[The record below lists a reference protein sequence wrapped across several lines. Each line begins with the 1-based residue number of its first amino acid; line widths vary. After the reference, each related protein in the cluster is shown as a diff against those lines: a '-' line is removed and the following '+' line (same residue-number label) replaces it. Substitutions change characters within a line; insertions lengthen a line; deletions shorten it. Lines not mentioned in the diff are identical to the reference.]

1 MPDALEQYV
10 ESVSCEMGDAMALEE
25 YRKKR
30 DFRKTPEPAGT
41 ASASE
46 KADGDL
52 SFVIQKHAA
61 RRLHYD
67 FRLEFDG
74 VLKSWAVPKGPSLDP
89 GEKRLAVHV
98 EDHPLDYG
106 AFEGVIPEGEY
117 GGGTVLL
124 WDRGTWQPLN
134 SDPQAAYR
142 KGSLKFTLN
151 GEKLHGNWALVRMG
165 GKAADAR
172 HENWLL
178 IKERDDEAV
187 PDSGDAVVADNPRS
201 VASGRSMDA
210 IAADRDWVWHS
221 NRDDSEKPAVQ
232 TTALQDIPGARRG
245 RMPDKLQPQF
255 ATVAN
260 EAPDGP
266 EWLHEIKYDG
276 YRLLARIEDGK
287 VRLLTRGGLDWTAKF
302 PALADRLRQLPIDSA
317 LIDGELVHLEP
328 DGTTSFSG
336 LQEAISGGKTDIL
349 NLFAFDLLYRDG
361 WDLTGAAL
369 QDRKTALAAI
379 ISPQA
384 LGMLR
389 YSDHQ
394 IGHGSDFF
402 ARACSYKLEGIVSK
416 RGTEP
421 YRPGRGRS
429 WLKVK
434 CRNREE
440 FIVVGFTDPE
450 GSREGFGA
458 LLVGYHDP
466 DGKLRYAGRVGT
478 GFNTAQLLELHREL
492 QSLQRPSPTVT
503 LPKGVS
509 RKGVH
514 WIEPHLVAEV
524 EFADWTAD
532 AILRQASFQGLR
544 EDKDPK
550 DVVCDPKTRAA
561 VEPAPTPK
569 KAPTRAKR
577 QPAPRKAETEEPQ
590 RARDGS
596 LTFEGVRLTH
606 PDRILYPGTNLT
618 KLDIARY
625 YAAIGD
631 WILPELAGRLLTL
644 VRSPAVGM
652 KTFYQKH
659 IGDEA
664 PEPIKRFN
672 LDGQEEPEIYPYIE
686 DLPGLIGLVQMGV
699 LEIHPWGSRVD
710 KLELPDRVI
719 MDLDPDEG
727 LPWERVTEAA
737 IDVRDALVGIGL
749 RSFAKTTGGKGL
761 HVVIPLAPKLD
772 WDQVKAFAKWVADS
786 FVAQRPDEFTANMA
800 KRARHGRIYIDY
812 LRNGRGA
819 TAVGAYTPRAR
830 RGAPVS
836 TPVSWEE
843 VEEGVRPDAFT
854 VETVPQRLAS
864 LGSDPWGEI
873 GKVRQALSAAVRRQV
888 GI

>member
-1 MPDALEQYV
+1 
-10 ESVSCEMGDAMALEE
+10 MALEE
-25 YRKKR
+25 YRRKR
-30 DFRKTPEPAGT
+30 NFRKTPEPAGT
-41 ASASE
+41 GAPDAST
-46 KADGDL
+46 GQGL

-67 FRLEFDG
+67 FRLELDG

-89 GEKRLAVHV
+89 AEKRLAVHV

-124 WDRGTWQPLN
+124 WDRGIWVPLN
-134 SDPQAAYR
+134 TEPEEAYR

-165 GKAADAR
+165 GKAANER
-172 HENWLL
+172 RENWLL
-178 IKERDDEAV
+178 IKERDDQAL
-187 PDSGDAVVADNPRS
+187 PRSGDAVVADNPLS

-221 NRDDSEKPAVQ
+221 NRNDDEKPAAQ
-232 TTALQDIPGARRG
+232 TVALDDISGARKR
-245 RMPDKLQPQF
+245 RMPDNPKPQL
-255 ATVAN
+255 ATAASQ
-260 EAPDGP
+260 APDGP
-266 EWLHEIKYDG
+266 DWLHEIKYDG
-276 YRLLARIEDGK
+276 YRLLARIEGGRA
-287 VRLLTRGGLDWTAKF
+287 RLITRGGLDWTAKF
-302 PALADRLRQLPIDSA
+302 PTLSVQLGKLPLDAA

-328 DGTTSFSG
+328 DGTTSFAG
-336 LQEAISGGKTDIL
+336 LQDAISAGKTDAL
-349 NLFAFDLLYRDG
+349 NFFAFDLLYRDG

-369 QDRKTALAAI
+369 EDRKAALAGVI
-379 ISPQA
+379 FPQVQ
-384 LGMLR
+384 GMLR

-394 IGHGSDFF
+394 IGHGPAFF
-402 ARACSYKLEGIVSK
+402 AQACRHELEGIVSK
-416 RGTEP
+416 RRTEP

-429 WLKVK
+429 WLKIK
-434 CRNREE
+434 CRNRDE

-458 LLVGYHDP
+458 VLVGYYDP
-466 DGKLRYAGRVGT
+466 EGTMRYAGRVGT
-478 GFNTAQLLELHREL
+478 GFNTAQLLELHRKL
-492 QSLQRPSPTVT
+492 QSLARPAQTVT

-514 WIEPHLVAEV
+514 WIEPRLVAEV
-524 EFADWTAD
+524 EYATWTAD

-544 EDKDPK
+544 EDKDPTA
-550 DVVCDPKTRAA
+550 VIYDPKTRAA
-561 VEPAPTPK
+561 VEPTSSPP
-569 KAPTRAKR
+569 KAPARGKT
-577 QPAPRKAETEEPQ
+577 PARRKNETKELE

-596 LTFEGVRLTH
+596 LIFEGVRLTH
-606 PDRILYPGTNLT
+606 PDRILYAGTNLS

-625 YAAIGD
+625 YAQIGN
-631 WILPELAGRLLTL
+631 WALPELSRRLLTL
-644 VRSPAVGM
+644 VRSPAAGM

-664 PEPIKRFN
+664 PEAIRRFN
-672 LDGQEEPEIYPYIE
+672 IDGEAETEVYPYID

-710 KLELPDRVI
+710 KIELPDRVT

-737 IDVRDALVGIGL
+737 IDVRDALSGIGL
-749 RSFAKTTGGKGL
+749 QSFAKTTGGKGL
-761 HVVIPLAPKLD
+761 HVVVPLTPKLN
-772 WDQVKAFAKWVADS
+772 WDQVKAFAKWIADS
-786 FVAQRPDEFTANMA
+786 FVAQRPEAFTANMA

-819 TAVGAYTPRAR
+819 TAVGAYIPRAR
-830 RGAPVS
+830 PGAPVS
-836 TPVSWEE
+836 TPLSWQE
-843 VEEGVRPDAFT
+843 VESGVKPDRFT
-854 VETVPQRLAS
+854 VETVLQRLAS
-864 LGSDPWGEI
+864 LPSDPWVEI
-873 GKVRQALSAAVRRQV
+873 GKTRQTISAAVRRQV

>member
-1 MPDALEQYV
+1 MV
-10 ESVSCEMGDAMALEE
+10 GGMALEE
-25 YRKKR
+25 YRRKR
-30 DFRKTPEPAGT
+30 DFRKTPEPAG
-41 ASASE
+41 AAAPHE
-46 KADGDL
+46 KPGTGL

-67 FRLEFDG
+67 FRLELDG

-106 AFEGVIPEGEY
+106 EFEGVIPEGEY

-124 WDRGTWQPLN
+124 WDRGTWTPA
-134 SDPQAAYR
+134 DPDPDAAYR

-151 GEKLHGNWALVRMG
+151 GEKLHGKWALVRMG
-165 GKAADAR
+165 GKAANER
-172 HENWLL
+172 RENWLL
-178 IKERDDEAV
+178 IKERDDEAL
-187 PDSGDAVVADNPRS
+187 PQSGDAVVADNPLS

-221 NRDDSEKPAVQ
+221 NRDDNEKPPVQAIAVQ
-232 TTALQDIPGARRG
+232 DVPGARKR
-245 RMPDKLQPQF
+245 RMPDKLQPQL

-260 EAPDGP
+260 QAPDGP

-276 YRLLARIEDGK
+276 YRLLARIEDGN
-287 VRLLTRGGLDWTAKF
+287 VRLITRGGLDWTAKF
-302 PALADRLRQLPIDSA
+302 PALADRLGQLPLDSA

-328 DGTTSFSG
+328 EGTTSFSS
-336 LQEAISGGKTDIL
+336 LQDAISGGKTDTL
-349 NLFAFDLLYRDG
+349 NFFAFDLLYRDG
-361 WDLTGAAL
+361 FDLTGAAL
-369 QDRKTALAAI
+369 EDRKAALSAI
-379 ISPQA
+379 ISPQSQ
-384 LGMLR
+384 GMLR

-394 IGHGSDFF
+394 IGQGPGFF

-416 RGTEP
+416 RRTEP

-440 FIVVGFTDPE
+440 FVVVGFTDPE

-466 DGKLRYAGRVGT
+466 QGKLRYAGRVGT
-478 GFNTAQLLELHREL
+478 GFNTAQLLALHRQLE
-492 QSLQRPSPTVT
+492 SLARPDPTVT

-514 WIEPHLVAEV
+514 WIEPRLVAEV

-550 DVVCDPKTRAA
+550 DVVYDPKTRAA
-561 VEPAPTPK
+561 VEPASNPK
-569 KAPTRAKR
+569 KTPARADR
-577 QPAPRKAETEEPQ
+577 PAPRKTETEAPQ

-606 PDRILYPGTNLT
+606 PDRVLYPGTNLT

-625 YAAIGD
+625 YAEIRD
-631 WILPELAGRLLTL
+631 WILPELSGRLLTL
-644 VRSPAVGM
+644 VRSPAAGM

-664 PEPIKRFN
+664 PPAIKRFN
-672 LDGQEEPEIYPYIE
+672 IDGQEEPEIYPYIE
-686 DLPGLIGLVQMGV
+686 DLPGLVGLVQMGV

-710 KLELPDRVI
+710 KLELPDRVT
-719 MDLDPDEG
+719 MDLDPDED
-727 LPWERVTEAA
+727 LPWARVTEAA
-737 IDVRDALVGIGL
+737 IDVRDALAGIGL
-749 RSFAKTTGGKGL
+749 KSFAKTTGGKGL
-761 HVVIPLAPKLD
+761 HVVIPLTPKLD
-772 WDQVKAFAKWVADS
+772 WDQVKTFAKWLADS
-786 FVAQRPDEFTANMA
+786 FVAQRPEAFTANMA
-800 KRARHGRIYIDY
+800 KRARRGRIYIDY

-819 TAVGAYTPRAR
+819 TAVGVYTPRAR
-830 RGAPVS
+830 PGAPVS

-843 VEEGVRPDAFT
+843 VEQGVKPDKFT
-854 VETVPQRLAS
+854 VETVPQRLTTLSA
-864 LGSDPWGEI
+864 DPWAEI
-873 GKVRQALSAAVRRQV
+873 GKIRQTISAAVRRQV